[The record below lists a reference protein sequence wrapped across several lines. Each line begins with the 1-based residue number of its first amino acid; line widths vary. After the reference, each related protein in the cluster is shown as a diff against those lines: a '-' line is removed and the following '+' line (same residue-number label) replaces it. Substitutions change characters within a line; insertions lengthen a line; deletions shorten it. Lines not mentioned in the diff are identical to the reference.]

1 MTNPLI
7 LVIPN
12 PKQKLRLE
20 TNALGYTV
28 GGILSQEEK
37 DNSWRSITYLFKVM
51 NKTERNYEIYN

>member
-12 PKQKLRLE
+12 PKQKLQLE
-20 TNALGYTV
+20 TDASGYTV
-28 GGILSQEEK
+28 GGILSQEEE
-37 DNSWRSITYLFKVM
+37 DNSWRPITYLFKVM